1 MASEPLHLLILDDE
15 QTIRES
21 IVAFMEDEG
30 YVVFEACST
39 EQALNIIKEN
49 RIDHAVVDI
58 RLPGEDG
65 NHFIVQALKIV
76 PHMKIIIHTGS
87 ADYAIPEAV
96 QKLGITDEMVLIKP
110 VADLNRMKD
119 LLNPKG

>member
-15 QTIRES
+15 QTIRDS

-30 YVVFEACST
+30 YVAFEACST

-65 NHFIVQALKIV
+65 NHFIVQALKIA
-76 PHMKIIIHTGS
+76 PRMKVIVHTGS

-96 QKLGITDEMVLIKP
+96 RKLGITEELVLIKP
-110 VADLNRMKD
+110 VADLNRMKA
-119 LLNPKG
+119 LLNR